1 MADPAPLALT
11 LGDPAGIGP
20 ELALAAWLARSEHG
34 IAPFFVC
41 GGRRVLEEAAAHC
54 GLEVPLAEVDAPA
67 EAGDRFATA
76 LPVLGGEDGTYTPGS
91 PDGNGAQIARASLE
105 QGTRSAR
112 DGGAA
117 GVVTGPVSKT
127 QLAAT
132 GFAFPGQTEFLA
144 DAAGLAAGDVAMMI
158 AGPTLRT
165 VPLTIHI
172 ALADVPAA
180 LTTDLIV
187 TRARIVARALV
198 RDFGIA
204 EPRLAIA
211 ALNPHA
217 GENGAFGDEEARVI
231 EPAIAQLQAEG
242 LRVTGPNPA
251 DALFA
256 PRARAAYDAALCMY
270 HDQALVPVKALDFD
284 QGVNVTLGLPFIR
297 TAPDHG
303 TAFGIAGKG
312 LADPGA
318 TIAALTMAGAMA
330 ARRFSSDR
338 SH

>member
-20 ELALAAWLARSEHG
+20 ELALAAWLARREHG

-41 GGRRVLEEAAAHC
+41 GGRRALEEAAAHC
-54 GLEVPLAEVDAPA
+54 GLEVPLAEIDAPA

-76 LPVLGGEDGTYTPGS
+76 LPVLSGEDGAYTPGS

-112 DGGAA
+112 DGAA
-117 GVVTGPVSKT
+117 AAVVTGPVSKT

-144 DAAGLAAGDVAMMI
+144 DAAGLVTGDVAMMI

-217 GENGAFGDEEARVI
+217 GENGTFGTEEARVI
-231 EPAIAQLQAEG
+231 EPAIAQLEAEG
-242 LRVTGPNPA
+242 LLVTGPHPA

-256 PRARAAYDAALCMY
+256 PRARATYDAALCMY

-303 TAFGIAGKG
+303 TAFAIAGRG
-312 LADPGA
+312 LANPGA

-330 ARRFSSDR
+330 ARRA
-338 SH
+338 

>member
-1 MADPAPLALT
+1 MADPVPLALT

-54 GLEVPLAEVDAPA
+54 GLEVPLAEIDAPA

-76 LPVLGGEDGTYTPGS
+76 LPVLGGEDGVYTPGS

-112 DGGAA
+112 DGAA
-117 GVVTGPVSKT
+117 AAVVTGPVSKT

-144 DAAGLAAGDVAMMI
+144 DAAGLADGDVAMMI

-217 GENGAFGDEEARVI
+217 GENGAFGHEEARVI
-231 EPAIAQLQAEG
+231 EPAVAQLEAEG
-242 LRVTGPNPA
+242 LRVTGPHPA

-256 PRARAAYDAALCMY
+256 PRARATYDAALCMY

-303 TAFGIAGKG
+303 TAFAIAGEG

-330 ARRFSSDR
+330 ARRA
-338 SH
+338 